1 MFREEGLAKMEKDRP
16 DRWMEMGVGGQGNAR
31 QEKSVPGRRTE
42 EQVHLK
48 VSPAHA
54 RGNHWLSGLGAGG
67 DTALQRRGV
76 GGGWGPGHPPLFA
89 DKQEQKHNQARDEG
103 QADPDN
109 GPRVVA
115 GPCRGS

>member
-1 MFREEGLAKMEKDRP
+1 MEKDRL

-67 DTALQRRGV
+67 DTALQRRGA
-76 GGGWGPGHPPLFA
+76 GEAG
-89 DKQEQKHNQARDEG
+89 G
-103 QADPDN
+103 QATHLFLQISRSRSTTRPVM
-109 GPRVVA
+109 RVRQIQTMV
-115 GPCRGS
+115 RVS